1 MQLYSGKQ
9 NSSYRQIIRFTGV
22 LGSVQFVSLF
32 ISLLRNKLAAVILGT
47 IGLGLIDLYNRTAS
61 FFVSCVSLVTPM
73 AAIRALAVAAEKND
87 NEHLQKG
94 IITIRS
100 WSVLHNQSNS
110 F

>member
-47 IGLGLIDLYNRTAS
+47 IGLGLIDLYNRTENRLKNLNDYAT
-61 FFVSCVSLVTPM
+61 VLPVSLFPVF
-73 AAIRALAVAAEKND
+73 R
-87 NEHLQKG
+87 
-94 IITIRS
+94 
-100 WSVLHNQSNS
+100 W
-110 F
+110 